1 MSEKQI
7 RNPDY
12 VSRVAASLASQ
23 PFMHQVL
30 GARTG
35 RVAPGEVEI
44 IAEARAEL
52 LQPGGQVHGSV
63 LAALADSAAGYAAQ
77 TLLGPELDIVTAE
90 FKLNFMAPGFGEHW
104 IARGRVLRA
113 GRTLSVCSADVF
125 GVLRGKEK
133 LVAHMLTTMMA
144 VPSHD

>member
-1 MSEKQI
+1 MSEPKI

-12 VSRVAASLASQ
+12 VARVGKSLASQ
-23 PFMHQVL
+23 AFMHQVL
-30 GARTG
+30 RATVG

-77 TLLGPELDIVTAE
+77 TLVGPELDIVTAE
-90 FKLNFMAPGFGEHW
+90 FKLNFMAPGFGERW
-104 IARGRVLRA
+104 VARGRVLRS

-125 GVLRGKEK
+125 GVQGGQEK

-144 VPSHD
+144 VPTHD